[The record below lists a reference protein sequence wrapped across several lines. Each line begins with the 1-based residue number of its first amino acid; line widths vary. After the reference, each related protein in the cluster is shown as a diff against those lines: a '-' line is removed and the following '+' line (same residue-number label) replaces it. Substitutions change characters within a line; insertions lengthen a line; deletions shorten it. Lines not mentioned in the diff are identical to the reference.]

1 MGLLVSNSMFNFLIG
16 VLGMFFAM
24 VVLIFSLAHVFEH
37 LIFSG
42 GDFWEA
48 CGTLGTVVY
57 PAEMH
62 YQGQLEG
69 DIYL

>member
-1 MGLLVSNSMFNFLIG
+1 MGLLVNNRTFNFLIG

-24 VVLIFSLAHVFEH
+24 VVLILSRAHVFEH
-37 LIFSG
+37 LVFSS
-42 GDFWEA
+42 GDIWEG

-57 PAEMH
+57 PAEIH
-62 YQGQLEG
+62 CQLEG